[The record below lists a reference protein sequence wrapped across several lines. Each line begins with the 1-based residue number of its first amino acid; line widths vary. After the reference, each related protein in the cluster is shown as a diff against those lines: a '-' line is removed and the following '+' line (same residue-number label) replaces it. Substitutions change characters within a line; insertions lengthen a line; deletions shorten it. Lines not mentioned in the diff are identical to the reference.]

1 MTKIIIKKQPVSSG
15 GSLAQR
21 GTRWD
26 KSPGKE
32 RAFME
37 FQTLFPV
44 LRNHL
49 SDGLD
54 VPQYIRD
61 LFAQITEVSEA
72 EWGTPKDPSSRIT
85 KETTLR
91 SYAKRGLTAKFAQSI
106 VYRLTPDNLSDR
118 INERPLATRQ
128 LLAADLVSYAP
139 QVNADNVGNVVADTM
154 VDIIRRSAGCVPLE
168 ELEAE
173 KQRELFADLKSKF
186 GDFLYEE
193 CDGYCPFPGCGKRLS
208 VSTGSQI
215 TRVFDVSLVDKKKKA
230 TVTNLVALCPMCHAT
245 YQMDNSPAKTK
256 ELASVKA
263 LLSAHEESTRLL
275 DSITL
280 ERGIVG
286 VVKKIADLKEKDLFD
301 AELDPK
307 ELTQKVNPAEN
318 FHLYNTVKN
327 NVTTYFRRIRAIMTN
342 LDKRGVIDYDEV
354 QDQMHAMFKRLKK
367 ANKSKMEIFQEISAK
382 VHRTSLQ
389 DEMFCRIVVCY
400 FIQSCEVF
408 DAAAE

>member
-1 MTKIIIKKQPVSSG
+1 
-15 GSLAQR
+15 
-21 GTRWD
+21 
-26 KSPGKE
+26 
-32 RAFME
+32 ME

-44 LRNHL
+44 LRNRL

-215 TRVFDVSLVDKKKKA
+215 SRVFDVSLVDKKKKA

-275 DSITL
+275 DITSGKVAEVYFTGMFTANQGDFSVHYYDPESGRIRQYYPDFL
-280 ERGIVG
+280 AKMVDGSYQLIEVKGDNKIDDT
-286 VVKKIADLKEKDLFD
+286 VVK
-301 AELDPK
+301 
-307 ELTQKVNPAEN
+307 
-318 FHLYNTVKN
+318 
-327 NVTTYFRRIRAIMTN
+327 
-342 LDKRGVIDYDEV
+342 
-354 QDQMHAMFKRLKK
+354 
-367 ANKSKMEIFQEISAK
+367 AK
-382 VHRTSLQ
+382 Q
-389 DEMFCRIVVCY
+389 
-400 FIQSCEVF
+400 
-408 DAAAE
+408 AAAEEMAVASGVKYLMYAGSRIVSTHVLEDDGVVSQQGRLV